1 MQPTR
6 RFAHKRVDA
15 EELAGELGLN
25 MPPLSPPRISL
36 RWFWRSLGGVHDLP
50 DTVMASQTSFTFR
63 CLGTKYLPPSHAIC
77 MALGLVCWLFCLPWN
92 AWHRFLHSNDIACF
106 RQILKIA
113 ENAVVELASAWGGM
127 TSLVELEAQ
136 VRRAGG
142 LAAENKD
149 SANV

>member
-1 MQPTR
+1 MTCPTLSWR
-6 RFAHKRVDA
+6 RKLRLRSGV
-15 EELAGELGLN
+15 LVLN
-25 MPPLSPPRISL
+25 TYHLSH
-36 RWFWRSLGGVHDLP
+36 V
-50 DTVMASQTSFTFR
+50 
-63 CLGTKYLPPSHAIC
+63 IC
-77 MALGLVCWLFCLPWN
+77 MALGLVCRLYCLPWN
-92 AWHRFLHSNDIACF
+92 TWHRFLHSNDIACF